1 MPEDVLQSTMDAL
14 GDCFDQVVFLEQAV
28 KRAVRTNDLAGLG
41 DLVREAQ
48 SVMGA
53 LGSGLNLAG
62 RWLTPVPEWLRHQS
76 KPSGRIFALDA
87 PDAADV
93 PRHLLGVPFP
103 NGWVAFWDKPT
114 TFTAGDARLAET
126 LGELISATEDALRAR
141 AERVEAALAEHDR
154 RTAARIWQ
162 RVVPET
168 ITPPHRY
175 RAVSVL
181 RPAREVG
188 GDFLTATGEWLV
200 IGDVSGK
207 GVPAAMFTGM
217 FVSNLPLA
225 VDHDDLGA
233 ALARSLHTYLEDA
246 EMFATL
252 AALRLHPDGRFE
264 YLSMGHPPIYLRH
277 ADGTVESFKVTAP
290 PLGTFRLPRYPLR
303 EGRFAP
309 GDVMC
314 LYTDGL
320 SEAERDAPD
329 GLELFGHDRIG
340 SVLRACDSPEAGR
353 EAMTAE
359 LRGWRITDDFTMAFV
374 QYRPEEA

>member
-1 MPEDVLQSTMDAL
+1 MPENVLQSTMDAL

-28 KRAVRTNDLAGLG
+28 KRAVRTNDLAGLS
-41 DLVREAQ
+41 DLVQEAQ

-53 LGSGLNLAG
+53 RGSGLNLAG
-62 RWLTPVPEWLRHQS
+62 RWLTPVPGWLRNQPRPTS
-76 KPSGRIFALDA
+76 RIFTLDEADA
-87 PDAADV
+87 PQ
-93 PRHLLGVPFP
+93 HLLGVPLP
-103 NGWVAFWDKPT
+103 GGWVAFWDKPSV
-114 TFTAGDARLAET
+114 FTAGDARLAET

-141 AERVEAALAEHDR
+141 AERVQTALAEHDR
-154 RTAARIWQ
+154 QTAARIWR

-168 ITPPHRY
+168 ITPPRAY
-175 RAVSVL
+175 RVVSVL

-188 GDFLTATGEWLV
+188 GDFLTATDDWIV

-225 VDHDDLGA
+225 VERGDVGS

-252 AALRLHPDGRFE
+252 AALCLHPDGRFE

-277 ADGTVESFKVTAP
+277 PDGSVESFKVTAP
-290 PLGTFRLPRYPLR
+290 PLGTFQLPTYPMR
-303 EGRFAP
+303 EGRFTP
-309 GDVMC
+309 GGLMC

-320 SEAERDAPD
+320 SEAERESSD
-329 GLELFGHDRIG
+329 GLELFGHERIAD
-340 SVLRACDSPEAGR
+340 VLRDVETPEAAR
-353 EAMTAE
+353 DAMTAALQE
-359 LRGWRITDDFTMAFV
+359 WRITDDFTMAFV
-374 QYRPEEA
+374 QYRPEDA